1 MLRQGRATIY
11 LSVLLVSPAH
21 SERVQSPRLSEA
33 EKALVDLRS
42 PDRERQR
49 DAVRRLSG
57 QPDEILALLADE
69 IPKVAEESK
78 KDLPRFLNAFT
89 QTFAIASDKAR
100 VEALEQI
107 FVPTYDKDRR
117 REYAGEGLER
127 WLEGPEASGAGRLL
141 VLRLDCS
148 AGETSPRIIRTAYV
162 RWAVEVIR
170 DPGFKPGQKVAA
182 AHLLSCFGR
191 DGIEA
196 LRATQPESTQL
207 LIEVLRARADDIYPP
222 AVAKIL
228 TDLDS
233 EGTLRHLVAEVRGLD
248 LVKRAE
254 ALTML
259 KVLYSTV
266 KAPEDLANLIPE
278 VLQGIQ
284 SPCNSTFLPSV
295 RLLGVLGVK
304 AAVPALLGSLR
315 MTCAESARPAVLWAL
330 SNIRDPAATAPLIEL
345 LNDPSAAEAFRTA
358 VAQTLS
364 HIPDEAAHKASERFL
379 NSWWRQRRTR
389 VWAVT
394 TLVLASGPVASLIQ
408 KGSLIGGLRAAY
420 CSLAFLAG
428 GWIYARI
435 INGDSTLVP
444 PFWPF
449 LATSLFSWFAF
460 IGGKDSP
467 ARRVRTPNEMATT
480 RGALASAVI
489 TFAWGWASLLAGVFG
504 LLLFM
509 IMGLVGLRSHSGP

>member
-1 MLRQGRATIY
+1 MLRQGRAAIY

-21 SERVQSPRLSEA
+21 SERPPRLSEA
-33 EKALVDLRS
+33 EKALFDLRS
-42 PDRERQR
+42 INPERQR

-57 QPDEILALLADE
+57 QPDESLDLLAKE
-69 IPKVAEESK
+69 IPKVAEESTE
-78 KDLPRFLNAFT
+78 DLPRFLNAFT
-89 QTFAIASDKAR
+89 QTFPRASEEGR
-100 VEALEQI
+100 VEALGQI
-107 FVPTYDKDRR
+107 FSPTYHGDWRHH
-117 REYAGEGLER
+117 YNGEGLER
-127 WLEGPEASGAGRLL
+127 WLQGPDASAAGRLL
-141 VLRLDCS
+141 VPRLGCS
-148 AGETSPRIIRTAYV
+148 ARETSPRSLHAAYV
-162 RWAVEVIR
+162 KWAVEVIR

-182 AHLLSCFGR
+182 ARLLSCFGR
-191 DGIEA
+191 DGDEA
-196 LRATQPESTQL
+196 FRAAQPESTL
-207 LIEVLRARADDIYPP
+207 LLLEVLRSQANDSYPP
-222 AVAKIL
+222 EVARIL

-233 EGTLRHLVAEVRGLD
+233 EGTLRHLTADVRGPN

-259 KVLYSTV
+259 NVLYSTV
-266 KAPEDLANLIPE
+266 KAPADLANLIPE

-284 SPCNSTFLPSV
+284 SPCTSTFLPSV

-315 MTCAESARPAVLWAL
+315 MACAESARPAVLSAL
-330 SNIRDPAATAPLIEL
+330 GNIRDPAATAPLIEL
-345 LNDPSAAEAFRTA
+345 LNDPSGAEAFRTA

-364 HIPDEAAHKASERFL
+364 QIPDEAAHKASERFL
-379 NSWWRQRRTR
+379 NPWWRQRRTR

-394 TLVLASGPVASLIQ
+394 ALVLASGPVVSLVQ

-435 INGDSTLVP
+435 ISGDSTLVP

-467 ARRVRTPNEMATT
+467 ARRVRTSNEIATP
-480 RGALASAVI
+480 RGALASAAI
-489 TFAWGWASLLAGVFG
+489 AFAWGWASLLSGVIG
-504 LLLFM
+504 LLLIM
-509 IMGLVGLRSHSGP
+509 IMGLFGLGSRRGP